1 MQQENL
7 PDPVYGA
14 DTEGSLYDDDVDTL
28 NISRLGT
35 ILDDLKKDIVS
46 IFYLISEQ
54 YQKQCEL
61 HVEIFSNT
69 RSQTLLVD

>member
-1 MQQENL
+1 MDTLRLLWESMQQENL

-35 ILDDLKKDIVS
+35 ILDDLKKDIVRFS
-46 IFYLISEQ
+46 LFLFSYTLI
-54 YQKQCEL
+54 
-61 HVEIFSNT
+61 EIF
-69 RSQTLLVD
+69 